1 MNLSCSDDSTRFT
14 RRSEKREASSQNR
27 SATNISFAKC
37 SSKTLSFNYL
47 LSKKKTLSPAS
58 SLKPKKISHSSQK
71 PPRYL
76 APQPESPQKPS
87 WRSVSFPPKPPVL
100 RSNQPC
106 SHSQSPP
113 ILQKFGTITLNH
125 NPPPFL
131 QVSRTHPSKGEKN
144 DYSSPCSK

>member
-1 MNLSCSDDSTRFT
+1 MFIKNSLLQLLTLQEENS
-14 RRSEKREASSQNR
+14 
-27 SATNISFAKC
+27 ISGLLP
-37 SSKTLSFNYL
+37 KTQ
-47 LSKKKTLSPAS
+47 
-58 SLKPKKISHSSQK
+58 KKISHSSQK
-71 PPRYL
+71 PPRDL
-76 APQPESPQKPS
+76 VPQPESPQKPS

-106 SHSQSPP
+106 SRSQSPP
-113 ILQKFGTITLNH
+113 ILQKFGAITLNH